1 MRSMKHTR
9 NRRLRML
16 LGLAAAVSLVATAC
30 AVGGSLT
37 AVAQHE
43 VILLVPPV
51 QAGGT
56 GWCLVT
62 LADAEQHGG
71 CAGVRARYPIIAQT
85 LEANNPPPEAGGVLL
100 TAPQVAAV
108 SVGGSA
114 PLATHAESVLPDG
127 LRVLKW
133 RIAGERETTPGF
145 PPSITLLAADG
156 AAIPQAPRR
165 GRPLITFLPTENLNG
180 PLPPRHGVCSVEA
193 TRLPGLSVK
202 DSSVSRNV
210 SAYEGLIGDA
220 FMECATT
227 EYVLRHWRI
236 LASVLIDAAHPGAPS
251 AALPDMRPVAGHAGT
266 FAAPGQEGPQVARR
280 IRGGWLIVSKGD
292 GQSQRLLL
300 LEHLS
305 ATGPMA

>member
-1 MRSMKHTR
+1 MRTKHR
-9 NRRLRML
+9 RHWRLRVL
-16 LGLAAAVSLVATAC
+16 LGLAAAVSLAATAC

-51 QAGGT
+51 QAGGA

-62 LADAEQHGG
+62 LSDAEQHGG

-85 LEANNPPPEAGGVLL
+85 LHTNNPPAEAGGVLL

-108 SVGGSA
+108 SIGGSA
-114 PLATHAESVLPDG
+114 PLATQAEPVLPAG

-133 RIAGERETTPGF
+133 RIAGERPTSQGF
-145 PPSITLLAADG
+145 PPSITPRATDG

-165 GRPLITFLPTENLNG
+165 GRALITFLPTENLNG
-180 PLPPRHGVCSVEA
+180 PLTPRHGACSIEA
-193 TRLPGLSVK
+193 TPLPALSVK
-202 DSSVSRNV
+202 GSSVIRKLT
-210 SAYEGLIGDA
+210 AYEGLIGDA
-220 FMECATT
+220 LMECATT
-227 EYVLRHWRI
+227 EYVLAHSPI
-236 LASVLIDAAHPGAPS
+236 LASVLVAAAHPGAKP
-251 AALPDMRPVAGHAGT
+251 AALPDMSSVAGHAGT

-280 IRGGWLIVSKGD
+280 IQGGWLIVSKGA
-292 GQSQRLLL
+292 GKAQRLLL
-300 LEHLS
+300 LEHLR